1 MITEQ
6 AVKVLIEEKLA
17 NTDTYLVDLSISSS
31 NQIRIEIDHLEGVGI
46 DECVAMSRHIEA
58 SLDRESDDFE
68 LQVSSPGLDQPF
80 KVIQQYLK
88 NIGREVSIVKIGGD
102 KISGLLTEVSDNSV
116 TIEYTTKEKIEG
128 KKKKEIIN
136 HQDLIPMSDIKETRI
151 IISFK

>member
-6 AVKVLIEEKLA
+6 AVKTLIEEKLA
-17 NTDTYLVDLSISSS
+17 KTETYLVDLSISST

-46 DECVAMSRHIEA
+46 DECVAISRHIES

-80 KVIQQYLK
+80 KVIQQYHK
-88 NIGREVSIVKIGGD
+88 NVGREVSVVKVTGE
-102 KISGLLTEVSDNSV
+102 KLKGLLTDVSDDAI
-116 TIEYTTKEKIEG
+116 TIEYSTKEKIEG
-128 KKKKEIIN
+128 KKKKEVVD
-136 HQDLIPMSDIKETRI
+136 HQNVIPMKEIKETRI